1 MRLVVFDPPHLTR
14 ADVARWMRAMYRV
27 LTSEWREDIPQDFA
41 ERFRVLEPEGILI
54 FK

>member
-27 LTSEWREDIPQDFA
+27 LTSEWREDVPKA
-41 ERFRVLEPEGILI
+41 LPSVSVYWNLRES
-54 FK
+54 